1 MEGVLIQEFRGDFL
15 LNRKGEWGQNLPP
28 RFTTE
33 DQTKTGGCKVQHKRP
48 REDDD
53 GDGRKDDGDDKR
65 KRHDD
70 EGEVMMDGDDE
81 NVTKCAKRQ
90 RMMINDDGTT
100 KRQALRHDM
109 VKTSD
114 FSDSKQPLMEK
125 QVKFDANQPLVKSS
139 NFTKLNTNCLN
150 ISTQKP
156 ITCYFGIKKSLKSET
171 ADMINS
177 CGNTINRTDGFQ
189 TSSANCLL
197 YSHNPEDSTC
207 E

>member
-33 DQTKTGGCKVQHKRP
+33 DQTGGCKQQYRKSKD
-48 REDDD
+48 DDD

-70 EGEVMMDGDDE
+70 EGEVMMGGDDE

-90 RMMINDDGTT
+90 RMMISDDGTT

-114 FSDSKQPLMEK
+114 FSDSKQPLMGK
-125 QVKFDANQPLVKSS
+125 QVMFDANQPLVKSS
-139 NFTKLNTNCLN
+139 IFNKLNTNNLD
-150 ISTQKP
+150 ISTQKQ
-156 ITCYFGIKKSLKSET
+156 ITCYFGIKKSMKSET
-171 ADMINS
+171 ADMIKA
-177 CGNTINRTDGFQ
+177 CGKQINRTDDFQ
-189 TSSANCLL
+189 TASGNCHSN
-197 YSHNPEDSTC
+197 SHNPEDSTC